1 MAKIWFVKEGE
12 EPTLGG
18 FETEKTLRWCA
29 DNLGLVPQDWEAPLS
44 GPPHFGE
51 STPLD
56 DCNLSMYVIVEVG
69 NQDRADATDR
79 DWKAGYYLSCVSVE
93 AAREALGTS

>member
-18 FETEKTLRWCA
+18 YETEKTLRWCTE
-29 DNLGLVPQDWEAPLS
+29 NLGLVALNWEAPLNR
-44 GPPHFGE
+44 PPHFGE

-56 DCNLSMYVIVEVG
+56 DCNLPMYVIVEVG

-79 DWKAGYYLSCVSVE
+79 DWQAGYYLSGVSVE
-93 AAREALGTS
+93 EAREALRTS

>member
-29 DNLGLVPQDWEAPLS
+29 DNLGLVPQDWEAPPQQTTTLWGEYSS
-44 GPPHFGE
+44 G
-51 STPLD
+51 
-56 DCNLSMYVIVEVG
+56 
-69 NQDRADATDR
+69 
-79 DWKAGYYLSCVSVE
+79 
-93 AAREALGTS
+93 

>member
-29 DNLGLVPQDWEAPLS
+29 DNLELVPQDWEAPLNR
-44 GPPHFGE
+44 PPHFGE
-51 STPLD
+51 STP
-56 DCNLSMYVIVEVG
+56 
-69 NQDRADATDR
+69 
-79 DWKAGYYLSCVSVE
+79 
-93 AAREALGTS
+93 